1 MIIIDMNQI
10 SLASLMMDMNMRRS
24 NTVDEGM
31 VRHMILNSIRMYR
44 QQFHNDYGE
53 VVLTYDS
60 KHYWRREV
68 FPQYKAGR
76 KKGGENDKKDWDAIF
91 NCLNKIKAEF
101 RENLP
106 YKYLEVYGAEAD
118 DIIATLCKNYS
129 EKIMIISGDKD
140 FIQLQ
145 KYPNVE
151 QFSPILKKHVNGH
164 DPNTYI
170 KEHILKGDTS
180 DGIPNV
186 LSPDNTFVD
195 GLRQRPLGRKK
206 IENWLSK
213 DIDDLNDEVKRN
225 YQRNDKLINL
235 DNVPEILEKVIMDE
249 FTKAPCGDR
258 SKLLNY
264 FIQSRLKNLTNE
276 IGEF

>member
-76 KKGGENDKKDWDAIF
+76 KKGRENDKKDWDAIF
-91 NCLNKIKAEF
+91 SCLNKIKAEF
-101 RENLP
+101 KENLP